1 MVIDLHTH
9 SLLSDGALIPAEMIR
24 RAEHFGYKA
33 IALTDHVDSGTME
46 WVINQLLKIC
56 QDTSTYSNIIAI
68 PGVEITHQPPE
79 TIPELVKEA
88 RAQGARLV
96 VVHGESPVEPVPP
109 RTNYYALQSD
119 IDFLAHPGLISPEE
133 LMIAQQKGIPL
144 ELSARCG
151 HSLTNGYLVA
161 MAHKY
166 NVKLIINSDA
176 HSHLDFLTPELWR
189 KVGLG
194 AGLSEEELKQVS
206 KNSEEIL
213 AKIVG

>member
-1 MVIDLHTH
+1 MIIDLHTH
-9 SLLSDGALIPAEMIR
+9 TLLSDGALVPAEMIR
-24 RAEHFGYKA
+24 RAEHMGYKA
-33 IALTDHVDSGTME
+33 IALTDHADSGTME
-46 WVINQLLKIC
+46 WIINQLLKIC
-56 QDTSTYSNIIAI
+56 QDASTYSNIIAI

-79 TIPELVKEA
+79 TIPKLVEKA

-96 VVHGESPVEPVPP
+96 AVHGESPVEPVPP

-119 IDFLAHPGLISPEE
+119 IDFLAHPGFISSDE

-161 MAHKY
+161 MTRQYKI
-166 NVKLIINSDA
+166 KLIINSDA
-176 HSHLDFLTPELWR
+176 HSHLDLLTSELWR

-194 AGLSEEELKQVS
+194 AGLSEEELKKVG

-213 AKIVG
+213 NKIAE